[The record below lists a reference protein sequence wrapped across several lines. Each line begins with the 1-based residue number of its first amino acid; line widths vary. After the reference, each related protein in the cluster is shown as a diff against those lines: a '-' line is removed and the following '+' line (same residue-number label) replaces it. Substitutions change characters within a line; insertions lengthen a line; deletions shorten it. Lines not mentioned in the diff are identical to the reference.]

1 MSIISV
7 GTAYAVH
14 IGEGVLQDLAGAVPA
29 GVARALIVEQAAVTA
44 IADRVEEALR
54 GRGIDVVREVVPLSL
69 IHI

>member
-29 GVARALIVEQAAVTA
+29 GVAPDFFALLAGSSEPV
-44 IADRVEEALR
+44 
-54 GRGIDVVREVVPLSL
+54 LSVARQS
-69 IHI
+69 